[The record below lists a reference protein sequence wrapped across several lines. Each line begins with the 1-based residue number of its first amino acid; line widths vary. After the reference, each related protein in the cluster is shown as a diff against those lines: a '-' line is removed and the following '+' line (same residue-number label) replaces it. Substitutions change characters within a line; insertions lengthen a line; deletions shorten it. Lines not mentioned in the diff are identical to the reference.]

1 MNQFIRILLS
11 TKFAGTMPA
20 TQIYVRPNTEI
31 DNKLKETFA
40 EHKGGKVILLLESST
55 DIETG
60 DSWDESCFESMLE
73 PLLEKSPESTIFMMV
88 EVGNKDAWEED
99 SNIFKKHKVF
109 QLKAIPTL
117 MVLTSPESVAKR
129 IEGPACLD
137 ENGLSELFN

>member
-1 MNQFIRILLS
+1 
-11 TKFAGTMPA
+11 MPA
-20 TQIYVRPNTEI
+20 TQIYIRPNTEI

-40 EHKGGKVILLLESST
+40 EHKGGKIILLLEAST

-60 DSWDESCFESMLE
+60 DSWDESCCKVESMLE
-73 PLLEKSPESTIFMMV
+73 PLLEESPESTIFMMV

-117 MVLTSPESVAKR
+117 VVLTSPESVVKR

-137 ENGLSELFN
+137 EKELSELFN